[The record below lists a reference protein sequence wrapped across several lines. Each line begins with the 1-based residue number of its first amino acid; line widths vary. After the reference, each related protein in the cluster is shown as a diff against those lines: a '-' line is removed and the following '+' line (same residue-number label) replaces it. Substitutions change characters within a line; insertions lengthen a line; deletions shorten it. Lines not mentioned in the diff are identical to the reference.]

1 MPPFR
6 RSIPLLAAATLA
18 LAGSASAPAL
28 AQTAAPTGAAE
39 ATSPDKPGLTV
50 SPGVLVDRT
59 VAIRGRVEA
68 ADAGRPV
75 RVERQL
81 PDTTWAPIATA
92 TVAANGSF
100 RATWKADAPGRVAL
114 RALVDRGAAADGAVV
129 ATAAAAPL
137 TAELTVFEPFV
148 SSWYGP
154 GFFGRKTACG
164 QRLRRSTVGV
174 AHKTLPCGTIVD
186 VYYKGR
192 TLSVPVIDRGP
203 FKKGRDWDLTQAAAE
218 KLGVKATVRVG
229 ALSPVPI
236 PAEDDDE
243 PSADAQDDDAPAET
257 KSTSTAAAPK
267 PDGAAASTGAAV
279 ARR

>member
-1 MPPFR
+1 M
-6 RSIPLLAAATLA
+6 LAAATLA

-39 ATSPDKPGLTV
+39 ASSPDKPGLTV

-59 VAIRGRVEA
+59 VTIRGRVEA

-92 TVAANGSF
+92 AVAADGTF

-114 RALVDRGAAADGAVV
+114 RALVDRGNAADGAPV
-129 ATAAAAPL
+129 ATAASAPL
-137 TAELTVFEPFV
+137 TAELTVFASFV

-174 AHKTLPCGTIVD
+174 AHKTLPCGTVVD
-186 VYYKGR
+186 IYYKGR
-192 TLSVPVIDRGP
+192 TLEVPVIDRGP
-203 FKKGRDWDLTQAAAE
+203 FIKGRDWDLTQAAAE
-218 KLGVKATVRVG
+218 KLGIKATVRVG
-229 ALSPVPI
+229 ALSPIPI
-236 PAEDDDE
+236 PADKKDEKPSRADDADDDDK
-243 PSADAQDDDAPAET
+243 PSAGAKGE
-257 KSTSTAAAPK
+257 STATS
-267 PDGAAASTGAAV
+267 DDAAASTGAAV